1 MLSKT
6 VQDAINEQ
14 IKHEINSAYLYLSMS
29 AYSESVNL
37 SGIAAWLRV
46 QWQEEL
52 SHALKLFDYVVERG
66 GRVTLQAIDRPQ
78 ADYKSPLEIFRQVL
92 AHEQKVTSLINQ
104 LYATAVKEI
113 DYATQVELQWF
124 ISEQVEE
131 EKNVTEIVEQVKMIG
146 ESGPS
151 MLMLDRQLGARGAG
165 K

>member
-1 MLSKT
+1 MLSQA

-14 IKHEINSAYLYLSMS
+14 IKHEINSGYLYLSMS
-29 AYSESVNL
+29 AYCESVNL

-52 SHALKLFDYVVERG
+52 SHAMKLFDYVGERG
-66 GRVTLQAIDRPQ
+66 GRVTLQAIDRPPVN
-78 ADYKSPLEIFRQVL
+78 YKSPLEIFQQVL
-92 AHEQKVTSLINQ
+92 AHEQKVTSLINR
-104 LYATAVKEI
+104 LYATAVKEN

-131 EKNVTEIVEQVKMIG
+131 ERNVTVIVEQLKMIG